1 MSEIPITCY
10 DSLNKRYKCVKC
22 GYCVS
27 YTMGNTSTKK
37 FKKHYYICMESNAEN
52 GIIKINNYLVEDK

>member
-1 MSEIPITCY
+1 MSDIPISCY
-10 DSLNKRYKCVKC
+10 DSLNKRYKCLKC

-37 FKKHYYICMESNAEN
+37 FKKHFKICNDPN
-52 GIIKINNYLVEDK
+52 CNDIIKINNYLVEDK